1 MQASEPTIKGK
12 LVLRILEASSLI
24 KADDFSESDGMV
36 QIKFNK
42 GTRETIIT
50 PIIDNNKCPVWN
62 FEKII
67 DMEIKQSEFIDI
79 KLIATVLDQDDL
91 GAN

>member
-1 MQASEPTIKGK
+1 MLHI
-12 LVLRILEASSLI
+12 IEASSLI

-42 GTRETIIT
+42 GTKETIIT
-50 PIIDNNKCPVWN
+50 PVIDNNKNPVWN

-67 DMEIKQSEFIDI
+67 DMEIK
-79 KLIATVLDQDDL
+79 
-91 GAN
+91 